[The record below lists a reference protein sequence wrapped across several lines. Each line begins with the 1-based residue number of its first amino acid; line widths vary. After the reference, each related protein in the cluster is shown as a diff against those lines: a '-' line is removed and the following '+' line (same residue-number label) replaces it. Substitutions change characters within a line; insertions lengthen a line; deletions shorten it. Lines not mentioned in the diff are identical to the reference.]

1 MITKMLAV
9 SHRLRRFGMTRPYKK
24 NKAARQIQTVEMA
37 LSEAAAPQKLF
48 FQHLAVIPRS
58 EATRDLPQPQH
69 LAVIP
74 RSEAT
79 RDLPRP
85 QHLAVNPRNPPAGG

>member
-1 MITKMLAV
+1 MTFPSSLPAADPWDDTKNVGGPSSPAAV
-9 SHRLRRFGMTRPYKK
+9 RDDEAVQKK

-58 EATRDLPQPQH
+58 EATRDLPRPQH

-74 RSEAT
+74 R
-79 RDLPRP
+79 
-85 QHLAVNPRNPPAGG
+85 NPPAGG